1 MKNVVSKSFKGLIAA
16 PMTGFN
22 PDGSVNLDIVKS
34 YASMLNT
41 NGISGVFVNGTT
53 GQGLT
58 LSVEER
64 NALAEYWVKLAPCA
78 FRVIVH
84 VGHEDQSKSN
94 IMALH
99 ANKIGADA
107 VAAMIPSFNVKSV
120 HALAEYIRSTANL
133 VPTLPFY
140 YYHIPSETNLF
151 LPMIELLKIS
161 QKTIPNFAGIKYTH
175 DDITDFKLCKEFCD
189 GKYEI
194 FFGRDESLI
203 DGLKIGAKSA
213 VGSTY
218 NIIAPLYNELIKAF
232 QLGDLNYANNLQE
245 ISKNTCSL
253 LYATG
258 SFRAGLKSVMRMIGI
273 DLGDSRAPDLNISS
287 KTINELESSLRSIG
301 MLNFLN
307 KV

>member
-1 MKNVVSKSFKGLIAA
+1 MSKTFQGLIAA

-64 NALAEYWVKLAPCA
+64 NALAEYWVKLAPSAC
-78 FRVIVH
+78 RVIVH
-84 VGHEDQSKSN
+84 VGHEDQSQSN

-107 VAAMIPSFNVKSV
+107 VAAMVPSFSIKSV
-120 HALAEYIRSTANL
+120 HALADYIRITANL
-133 VPTLPFY
+133 VPSLPFY

-175 DDITDFKLCKEFCD
+175 DDFADFKLCTEFFD

-203 DGLKIGAKSA
+203 DGLKIGAESA

-218 NIIAPLYNELIKAF
+218 NIMAPLYDELIKSF
-232 QLGDLNYANNLQE
+232 LSEDLNFANELQQ
-245 ISKNTCSL
+245 ISKKTCSL

-258 SFRAGLKSVMRMIGI
+258 SFRAGLKAVMRIIGI
-273 DLGDSRAPDLNISS
+273 DLGNNRAPDLNISS
-287 KTINELESSLRSIG
+287 KTINELESSLQSIG

>member
-1 MKNVVSKSFKGLIAA
+1 
-16 PMTGFN
+16 MTGFN
-22 PDGSVNLDIVKS
+22 PDGSVNLNIVQS

-58 LSVEER
+58 LTVEER
-64 NALAEYWVKLAPCA
+64 NALAEYWVKLTPSACK
-78 FRVIVH
+78 VIVH
-84 VGHEDQSKSN
+84 VGHEDQSQSN

-107 VAAMIPSFNVKSV
+107 IAVMIPSFNVKSV
-120 HALAEYIRSTANL
+120 HALADCIRITANL
-133 VPTLPFY
+133 VPSLPFY

-161 QKTIPNFAGIKYTH
+161 RKTIPNFSGIKYTH
-175 DDITDFKLCKEFCD
+175 DNFADFKLCTEFFD
-189 GKYEI
+189 GEFEI

-203 DGLKIGAKSA
+203 DGLKVGAKSA

-218 NIIAPLYNELIKAF
+218 NIMAPLYDQIIKAF
-232 QLGDLNYANNLQE
+232 LSEDLYFANELQQ
-245 ISKNTCSL
+245 ISKKTCSL

-258 SFRAGLKSVMRMIGI
+258 SFRAGLKAVMRMIGI
-273 DLGDSRAPDLNISS
+273 DLGDNRAPDLNISS
-287 KTINELESSLRSIG
+287 KTIKELESSLQSIG

>member
-1 MKNVVSKSFKGLIAA
+1 
-16 PMTGFN
+16 MTGFN
-22 PDGSVNLDIVKS
+22 PDGSVNLDIVQS

-64 NALAEYWVKLAPCA
+64 NALAEYWVKLAPSAC
-78 FRVIVH
+78 RVIVH
-84 VGHEDQSKSN
+84 VGHEDQSQSN

-107 VAAMIPSFNVKSV
+107 VAAMVPSFSIKSV
-120 HALAEYIRSTANL
+120 HALADYIRITANL
-133 VPTLPFY
+133 VPSLPYY

-175 DDITDFKLCKEFCD
+175 DDFADFKLCTDFFD
-189 GKYEI
+189 GKHEI

-218 NIIAPLYNELIKAF
+218 NIMAPLYNELIKSF
-232 QLGDLNYANNLQE
+232 LSEDLNFANELQQ
-245 ISKNTCSL
+245 ISKKTCSL

-258 SFRAGLKSVMRMIGI
+258 SFRAGLKAVMRIIGI
-273 DLGDSRAPDLNISS
+273 DLGNNRAPDLNISS
-287 KTINELESSLRSIG
+287 KTINELESSLQSIG
-301 MLNFLN
+301 MLSFLN

>member
-1 MKNVVSKSFKGLIAA
+1 MSKPFQGLIAA

-22 PDGSVNLDIVKS
+22 PDGSVNLNIVQS

-58 LSVEER
+58 LTVEER
-64 NALAEYWVKLAPCA
+64 NALAEYWVKLTPSACK
-78 FRVIVH
+78 VIVH
-84 VGHEDQSKSN
+84 VGHEDQSQSN

-107 VAAMIPSFNVKSV
+107 IARMIPSFNVKSV
-120 HALAEYIRSTANL
+120 HALADCIRITANL
-133 VPTLPFY
+133 VPSLPFY

-161 QKTIPNFAGIKYTH
+161 RKTIPNFSGIKYTH
-175 DDITDFKLCKEFCD
+175 DNFADFKLCTEFFD
-189 GKYEI
+189 GEFEI

-203 DGLKIGAKSA
+203 DGLKVGAKSA

-218 NIIAPLYNELIKAF
+218 NIMAPLYDQIIKAF
-232 QLGDLNYANNLQE
+232 LSEDLYFANELQQ
-245 ISKNTCSL
+245 ISKKTCSL

-258 SFRAGLKSVMRMIGI
+258 SFRAGLKAVMRMIGI
-273 DLGDSRAPDLNISS
+273 DLGDNRAPDLNISS
-287 KTINELESSLRSIG
+287 KTIKELESSLQSIG

>member
-1 MKNVVSKSFKGLIAA
+1 
-16 PMTGFN
+16 
-22 PDGSVNLDIVKS
+22 
-34 YASMLNT
+34 MLNT

-64 NALAEYWVKLAPCA
+64 NALAEYWVKLAPSACK
-78 FRVIVH
+78 VIVH
-84 VGHEDQSKSN
+84 VGHEDQSQSN

-107 VAAMIPSFNVKSV
+107 VAAMVPSFSIKSV
-120 HALAEYIRSTANL
+120 HALADYIRITANL
-133 VPTLPFY
+133 VPSLPFY

-161 QKTIPNFAGIKYTH
+161 QKTIPNFAGIKYAH

-203 DGLKIGAKSA
+203 DGLKLGAKSA

-218 NIIAPLYNELIKAF
+218 NIMAPLYNELIKSF
-232 QLGDLNYANNLQE
+232 LSEDLNFANELQQ
-245 ISKNTCSL
+245 ISKKTCSL

-258 SFRAGLKSVMRMIGI
+258 SFRAGLKAVMRMIGI
-273 DLGDSRAPDLNISS
+273 DLGNSRAPDLNISS
-287 KTINELESSLRSIG
+287 QTINELESSLQCIG

>member
-1 MKNVVSKSFKGLIAA
+1 MSKTFQGLIAA

-64 NALAEYWVKLAPCA
+64 NALAEYWVKLAPSAC
-78 FRVIVH
+78 RVIVH
-84 VGHEDQSKSN
+84 VGHEDQSQSN

-107 VAAMIPSFNVKSV
+107 VAAMVPSFSIKSV
-120 HALAEYIRSTANL
+120 HALADYIRITANL
-133 VPTLPFY
+133 VPSLPFY

-175 DDITDFKLCKEFCD
+175 DDFADFKLCTDFFD
-189 GKYEI
+189 GKHEI

-218 NIIAPLYNELIKAF
+218 NIMAPLYNELIKSF
-232 QLGDLNYANNLQE
+232 LSEDLYFANELQQ
-245 ISKNTCSL
+245 ISKKTCSL

-258 SFRAGLKSVMRMIGI
+258 SFRAGLKAVMRMIGI
-273 DLGDSRAPDLNISS
+273 DLGNSRAPDLNISS
-287 KTINELESSLRSIG
+287 KTINELESSLQSIG